1 MSMIFWPFFLFF
13 GSSWT
18 SKTCGPEVMLA
29 EWVFWDGQM
38 MSRGE
43 SLCLVH
49 GNDMAQELPMYRGD
63 LERAC
68 IGDEKTYAAKTALP
82 DKVGLT
88 TAPGDLMLLLY
99 ARHVSTIFN

>member
-1 MSMIFWPFFLFF
+1 
-13 GSSWT
+13 
-18 SKTCGPEVMLA
+18 MLA

-68 IGDEKTYAAKTALP
+68 IGDEKDLRCKDGTSRQSWPHHGSRGSHAAPLCQTRQYNIQL
-82 DKVGLT
+82 VGL
-88 TAPGDLMLLLY
+88 
-99 ARHVSTIFN
+99 